1 MKYLIILL
9 IFILSYSVIPT
20 YYYKLKGIMP
30 VKKMNNDKFLCL
42 TFDDG
47 PDERY
52 TYKLLELL
60 KNYNVKATF
69 FLVAK
74 QAEKNYKIIK
84 RMEEEGHTI
93 GLHSLEHKSALIKG
107 FSYTNKDFK
116 ESLKIMKKLNINIKY
131 FRPPWGQFNIA
142 TLLNIR
148 KYNLSLVLWNV
159 IIGDWKADIS
169 ADEIANRL
177 MSKTKNKSIICLHD
191 GRGEN
196 GAPSR
201 TIAALEV
208 MLPIWKEQNYKF
220 FKVDELNE

>member
-1 MKYLIILL
+1 MKYLIIVL

-20 YYYKLKGIMP
+20 YYYKLKGIMS
-30 VKKMNNDKFLCL
+30 VKKMSNDKFLCL

-60 KNYNVKATF
+60 KSYNVKATF
-69 FLVAK
+69 FLVAN
-74 QAEKNYKIIK
+74 QAEKNYKLIK
-84 RMEEEGHTI
+84 RMKEEGHTI
-93 GLHSLEHKSALIKG
+93 ALHSFQHKSALIKG
-107 FSYTNKDFK
+107 FLYTNKDFK
-116 ESLKIMKKLNINIKY
+116 ESLKIMEKLNINIKY

-148 KYNLSLVLWNV
+148 KYNLSLVMWNV
-159 IIGDWKADIS
+159 IIGDWKAHIS
-169 ADEIANRL
+169 ADEIVSRL

-196 GAPSR
+196 EAPSR
-201 TIAALEV
+201 TIAALEII
-208 MLPIWKEQNYKF
+208 LPIWKKQNYKF
-220 FKVDELNE
+220 LKVDELYE

>member
-1 MKYLIILL
+1 MKYLIIVL

-20 YYYKLKGIMP
+20 YYYKLKGIMS
-30 VKKMNNDKFLCL
+30 VKRMSNDKFLCL

-60 KNYNVKATF
+60 KSYNVKATF

-74 QAEKNYKIIK
+74 QAEKNYKLIK
-84 RMEEEGHTI
+84 RMKEEGHTI
-93 GLHSLEHKSALIKG
+93 ALHSLEHKSALIKG

-116 ESLKIMKKLNINIKY
+116 ESLKIMEKLNINIKY

-159 IIGDWKADIS
+159 IIGDWKAHIS
-169 ADEIANRL
+169 AYEIANRL

-196 GAPSR
+196 EAPSR
-201 TIAALEV
+201 TIAALEII
-208 MLPIWKEQNYKF
+208 LPIWKEQNYKF
-220 FKVDELNE
+220 LKVDELYE